1 MNFKEIIKKNQ
12 NNIKGII
19 KLITKESNEDLE
31 QEVYIKI
38 WKNSEKYKEQGNLKS
53 WINTIAKN
61 VSKDYLKSSYKKNL
75 ENSVTDETIINTI
88 KDKKETPEL
97 KLIKNERQTQIIN
110 AINSLRPKFKE
121 VIMLCEIEG
130 YSYEDCARKLKCPLG
145 TVKSRIYNAKKGLA
159 EKLEQLIKERIN

>member
-1 MNFKEIIKKNQ
+1 MNFNEIIKKNQ
-12 NNIKGII
+12 NNVKSII

-31 QEVYIKI
+31 QEVYIKA
-38 WKNSEKYKEQGNLKS
+38 WKNAGHYHEQGSFKS

-61 VSKDYLKSSYKKNL
+61 VSKDYLKSAYKKYQQ
-75 ENSVTDETIINTI
+75 NSTSDDNILHTI

-110 AINSLRPKFKE
+110 AINSLKPKLKE
-121 VIMLCEIEG
+121 VIMLCEIQG

-145 TVKSRIYNAKKGLA
+145 TVKSRIYNAKKELA
-159 EKLEQLIKERIN
+159 YKLENLIKERMD